1 VDFFDDGPGVSVSAL
16 LPAIALAALLA
27 WLNEALKNRAVVA
40 PPLPAPPSAPPK
52 APAPPVGV
60 AAKVEAELAMLRQ
73 QIAAYSYGDLGPILA
88 PASARILEM
97 VKDYEARMAAHH
109 DKLKGMIEK

>member
-1 VDFFDDGPGVSVSAL
+1 MDFFDDGPGVSVSAL
-16 LPAIALAALLA
+16 LLAAIALAALLA
-27 WLNEALKNRAVVA
+27 WLNEALKSQAVVA
-40 PPLPAPPSAPPK
+40 PPPPPPSPPK
-52 APAPPVGV
+52 APALPVGV
-60 AAKVEAELAMLRQ
+60 SPRVEAELATLRQ

-97 VKDYEARMAAHH
+97 VKDYEARVAAHH